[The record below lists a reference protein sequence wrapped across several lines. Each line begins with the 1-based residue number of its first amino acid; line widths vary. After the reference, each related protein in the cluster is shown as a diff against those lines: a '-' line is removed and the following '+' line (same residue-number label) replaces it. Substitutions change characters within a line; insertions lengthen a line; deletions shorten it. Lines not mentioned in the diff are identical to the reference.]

1 MMQTALFDNRSL
13 RRMILP
19 LLFDQ
24 LLMSLI
30 GITNVLMISSVG
42 EAAVSAVSLV
52 ETINTLIT
60 TIFTGLAT
68 GGAIICA
75 QYVGQKK
82 LHMAARTAT
91 QLLSVIVSVSLLFL
105 FIFLIFKKAILHLLF
120 GSVDAA
126 VMKNAFSYFSITMLS
141 YPFLGLYTCC
151 GAIFRS
157 SANTSLPMYA
167 SLLMNGINIT
177 GNYILLFVFHFKIEG
192 VAIPTVLARM
202 IASLLLFY
210 LLLSRKH
217 RPFPSVQ
224 ASYEGNNVCLQ
235 LIRKLK
241 PDLSI
246 IRRILAIGIP
256 AGLELSIFQIG
267 KILVLGL
274 IASLGTTAITSNA
287 IANTVNTFQAL
298 PQDAIG
304 LALITIVGQ
313 CIGAG
318 EKEQAVS
325 YTKKLLKTTYI
336 AMWSL
341 NVIIL
346 LFIPL
351 ITRMFN
357 LSQETAEITSKLI
370 QFNCLF
376 GFTAWPLAF
385 ALPNALRGASDVTFT
400 LSVSL
405 FSMWVFRV
413 GLSYLSIHF
422 LNASIYVLYYCFG
435 VDWIFRAV
443 MYSLRFHS
451 KKWLTHRT

>member
-1 MMQTALFDNRSL
+1 MQTALFDNRSL
-13 RRMILP
+13 KKMILP

-24 LLMSLI
+24 LLMSLV

-52 ETINTLIT
+52 ETINMLIT

-82 LHMAARTAT
+82 LHLAARSAT
-91 QLLSVIVSVSLLFL
+91 QLLTVIVSLSLLFL
-105 FIFLIFKKAILHLLF
+105 LIFWIFKKALLHLLF
-120 GSVDAA
+120 GSVDAE
-126 VMKNAFSYFSITMLS
+126 VMENAFSYFSITMLS
-141 YPFLGLYTCC
+141 YPFLALYTCC

-157 SANTSLPMYA
+157 RANTRLPMYV

-177 GNYILLFVFHFKIEG
+177 GNYFLLFVFHFQIEG
-192 VAIPTVLARM
+192 VAYPTVVARM

-210 LLLSRKH
+210 LTLSRKH
-217 RPFPSVQ
+217 RPFPSIPPL
-224 ASYEGNNVCLQ
+224 YETRNVLLQ
-235 LIRKLK
+235 CMGKLK
-241 PDLSI
+241 PDLAI
-246 IRRILAIGIP
+246 IRRILSVGIP

-274 IASLGTTAITSNA
+274 IASIGTTAITSNA

-318 EKEQAVS
+318 EKAQAVAN
-325 YTKKLLKTTYI
+325 TKKLIKTTYI

-341 NVIIL
+341 NVIVL

-357 LSQETAEITSKLI
+357 LSPETTEITSRLI

-376 GFTAWPLAF
+376 AFTAWPLSF

-400 LSVSL
+400 LSVSM

-413 GLSYLSIHF
+413 ALSYLCIRF
-422 LNASIYVLYYCFG
+422 FNASIYLLYCCFA
-435 VDWIFRAV
+435 VDWIFRAL
-443 MYSLRFHS
+443 MFTLRFKS
-451 KKWLTHRT
+451 KKWLTRLP